1 MELPPSPILKGHK
14 TTTTVPPSKSGKQTE
29 SMCVTSLT
37 IFLLFYFNRSRKVK
51 REKVEVRVRKGLNKI
66 LTEIF
71 KHTSN
76 RDKLGRDQMQY
87 YYILRS

>member
-1 MELPPSPILKGHK
+1 MELPPSPVLKGHK

-29 SMCVTSLT
+29 HVCNLT
-37 IFLLFYFNRSRKVK
+37 YHLFVILLQQVK
-51 REKVEVRVRKGLNKI
+51 KGEEREGRRVRKGLNKI

-76 RDKLGRDQMQY
+76 RDKLGRGQMQY